1 MSSFFRMTL
10 WCLVVSLFGLV
21 AASEAEARLLV
32 VNFSEATLSLYA
44 DDETL
49 LARFPAVVPLKA
61 EEPKKLPVRGI
72 VKKVDVRPHWYP
84 TERTRTYFLEK
95 RKIRLPATVP
105 PDDPNNMLGTIRI
118 VIHFIDPNKLTAR
131 IHGTTEPH
139 LIALPP
145 EKRHRSGGCIRL
157 LNADAEKLAVL
168 IQAAADPVRV
178 LYIRG

>member
-1 MSSFFRMTL
+1 MSSFLRVVTS
-10 WCLVVSLFGLV
+10 CLVFLFFFIESDG
-21 AASEAEARLLV
+21 AQARTIV

-49 LARFPAVVPLKA
+49 LARFPVVVPLKA

-72 VKKVDVRPHWYP
+72 VEKVDLHPYWYP
-84 TERTRTYFLEK
+84 TQRTRTYFLEK

-139 LIALPP
+139 IIAMPP